1 MKSFVGPPPHS
12 LLFWM
17 VDEQNSRG
25 GDREIEKTRTAQNR
39 ALEID
44 P

>member
-1 MKSFVGPPPHS
+1 MSVVGPPPHS
-12 LLFWM
+12 LLFWV
-17 VDEQNSRG
+17 VDGNASG
-25 GDREIEKTRTAQNR
+25 GGREIKKTRTAQNR

>member
-1 MKSFVGPPPHS
+1 MSFVGPPTHS

-17 VDEQNSRG
+17 VDEKTSRG
-25 GDREIEKTRTAQNR
+25 RGREIKTTRTAQNR